1 VPWKVSSI
9 VNQRMKFV
17 LRLEQGERMSD
28 LCREFGISRTT
39 GYKFVERFKAYGPE
53 GLFDESRRPQRSP
66 HRTRE
71 AIVELLVA
79 ERQRRGWGARKLRKV
94 LSKRH
99 PGVKF
104 PALSTISDILT
115 REGLIKPRKRKRRV
129 MLYPSP
135 LEHARAPND
144 VWCADYKGQF
154 RLGNGKYCYPLTIS
168 DAHSRFIIACEG
180 VEATDFATARSVFMQ
195 AFRIHGLP
203 RAIRTD
209 NGTPFA
215 SRALYGLSR
224 LSVLWRRL
232 GILHERIEPGH
243 PEQNGIHERMHRT
256 LKARAISPA
265 AANLLQQQERFDD
278 FVEEFNQVRPHE
290 ALGDETPGSVYKM
303 SNQRLPPTIP
313 EPEYPLHQWTA
324 RVYPCG
330 HLYMRGQGQ
339 RNRGVFIT
347 KALGNEIVGI
357 RELDSQQWLVSFM
370 DLNLGII
377 QGSSRKLLPPTRSS
391 GDN

>member
-1 VPWKVSSI
+1 MPWEANSI

-39 GYKFVERFKAYGPE
+39 GYKFVERFKTYGPE
-53 GLFDESRRPQRSP
+53 GLFDRSRRPERSP
-66 HRTRE
+66 HRTPE
-71 AIVELLVA
+71 AIVALIVA
-79 ERQRRGWGARKLRKV
+79 ERRKRGWGARKLRKV

-99 PGVKF
+99 PGVTF

-129 MLYPSP
+129 ELYASP

-154 RLGNGKYCYPLTIS
+154 RMGNGKYCYPLTIS
-168 DAHSRFIIACEG
+168 DAYSRFIIACEG
-180 VEATDFATARSVFMQ
+180 VESTNFVSAQAVFMH
-195 AFRIHGLP
+195 AFRVYGLP

-232 GILHERIEPGH
+232 GITHERIEPGH
-243 PEQNGIHERMHRT
+243 PEQNGVHERMHRT
-256 LKARAISPA
+256 LKERAIQPPA
-265 AANLLQQQERFDD
+265 SNLLQQQERFDE
-278 FVEEFNQVRPHE
+278 FVEEFNHVRPHE
-290 ALGDETPGSVYKM
+290 ALRDETPGSVY
-303 SNQRLPPTIP
+303 SASERRLPPTVPI
-313 EPEYPLHQWTA
+313 PEYPLHHMIA
-324 RVYPCG
+324 EVYPCG
-330 HLYMRGQGQ
+330 HLYLGGQGK
-339 RNRGVFIT
+339 RNRGVFLT
-347 KALGNEIVGI
+347 TALGGETVGL
-357 RELDSQQWLVSFM
+357 RELDHLRWLVSFM
-370 DLNLGII
+370 DLDLGII
-377 QGSSRKLLPPTRSS
+377 DGSSRKLLPPPCSS
-391 GDN
+391 RET